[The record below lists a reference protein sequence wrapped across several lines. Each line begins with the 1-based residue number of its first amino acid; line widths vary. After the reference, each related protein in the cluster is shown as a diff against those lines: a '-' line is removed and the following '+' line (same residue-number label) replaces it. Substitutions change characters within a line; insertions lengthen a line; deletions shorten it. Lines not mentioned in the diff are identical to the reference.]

1 MSLDIQQIR
10 DALATNLAT
19 ISGLRTSGNV
29 PDNPNPPI
37 AVVFLE
43 TVEYDDA
50 FRDGLTTLM
59 FKVMVIVSRADDRTA
74 QRKLNQYIS
83 PNGER
88 SIKSAVESD
97 RSLGG
102 LVQTLRLTNMTS
114 LGSTIVSEQEY
125 MAVEFSVAVYA

>member
-1 MSLDIQQIR
+1 MPLSIEDIR
-10 DALATNLAT
+10 DGLATNLAT
-19 ISGLRTSGNV
+19 ISGLRTSGDV
-29 PDNPNPPI
+29 PDNPNPPQ

-43 TVEYDDA
+43 TVDYDEA
-50 FRDGLTTLM
+50 FQGGLTTLM

-74 QRKLNQYIS
+74 QRKLNEYIS
-83 PNGER
+83 PDGAQ

-102 LVQTLRLTNMTS
+102 LVSTLRLTTMTS

>member
-1 MSLDIQQIR
+1 MAIDVSAIR
-10 DALATNLAT
+10 NALATNLAT
-19 ISGLRTSGNV
+19 ISGLRTSGDV

-43 TVEYDDA
+43 NVQYDEA
-50 FRDGLTTLM
+50 FRGGLTT
-59 FKVMVIVSRADDRTA
+59 FNFNVMVVVSRADDRTA
-74 QRKLNQYIS
+74 QRKLNGFIS
-83 PNGER
+83 PDGES

-102 LVQTLRLTNMTS
+102 LVQTLRLNAMTS
-114 LGSTIVSEQEY
+114 LGSTTINDQEY

>member
-1 MSLDIQQIR
+1 MSIAIEDIR
-10 DALATNLAT
+10 SALATNLAT
-19 ISGLRTSGNV
+19 ISGLRTSGDV
-29 PDNPNPPI
+29 PDNPNPPQ

-50 FRDGLTTLM
+50 FQGGLTTM
-59 FKVMVIVSRADDRTA
+59 QFKVMVIVSRADDRTA
-74 QRKLNQYIS
+74 QRKLNEYIS
-83 PNGER
+83 PDGAR

-102 LVQTLRLTNMTS
+102 LVQTLRLTAMTS

>member
-1 MSLDIQQIR
+1 MPIAIEDIR
-10 DALATNLAT
+10 SALATNLAT
-19 ISGLRTSGNV
+19 ISGLRTSGDV
-29 PDNPNPPI
+29 PDNPNPPQ

-50 FRDGLTTLM
+50 FQGGLTTM
-59 FKVMVIVSRADDRTA
+59 QFKVMVIVSRADDRTA
-74 QRKLNQYIS
+74 QRKLNEYIS
-83 PNGER
+83 PDGAR

-102 LVQTLRLTNMTS
+102 LVQTLRLTAMTS

>member
-1 MSLDIQQIR
+1 MAIDIQAIR
-10 DALATNLAT
+10 DGLATNLAT
-19 ISGLRTSGNV
+19 ISGLRTSGDV

-43 TVEYDDA
+43 SVQYDEA
-50 FRDGLTTLM
+50 FRDGLTTM
-59 FKVMVIVSRADDRTA
+59 IFKVMVIVSRADDRTA

-83 PNGER
+83 PDGDR
-88 SIKSAVESD
+88 SVKSAVESD

-102 LVQTLRLTNMTS
+102 LVQTLRLTDMTS

>member
-1 MSLDIQQIR
+1 MAIDIQSIR
-10 DALATNLAT
+10 DGIATNLAT
-19 ISGLRTSGNV
+19 ISGLRTAGDV

-43 TVEYDDA
+43 NVAYDDA
-50 FRDGLTTLM
+50 FRGGLTTLN
-59 FKVMVIVSRADDRTA
+59 FNVMVVVSRADDRTA

-83 PNGER
+83 PDGAS

-114 LGSTIVSEQEY
+114 LGSTTINEQEY

>member
-1 MSLDIQQIR
+1 MAIDVEAVRQ
-10 DALATNLAT
+10 ALATNLGT

-43 TVEYDDA
+43 TVEYDEA
-50 FRDGLTTLM
+50 FRDGLTTFM

-74 QRKLNQYIS
+74 QRKLNGYD
-83 PNGER
+83 GDR
-88 SIKSAVESD
+88 SIKKAVESD

-102 LVQTLRLTNMTS
+102 LVQTLRLNTMTS

>member
-1 MSLDIQQIR
+1 MPIAIEDIR
-10 DALATNLAT
+10 SALATNLAT
-19 ISGLRTSGNV
+19 ISGLRTSGDV
-29 PDNPNPPI
+29 PDNPNPPQ

-50 FRDGLTTLM
+50 FQGGLTTM
-59 FKVMVIVSRADDRTA
+59 QFKVMVLVSRADDRTA
-74 QRKLNQYIS
+74 QRKLNEYIS
-83 PNGER
+83 PDGAR

-102 LVQTLRLTNMTS
+102 LVQTLRLTAMTS

>member
-1 MSLDIQQIR
+1 MPIAIEDIR
-10 DALATNLAT
+10 SALATNLAT
-19 ISGLRTSGNV
+19 ISGLRTSGDV
-29 PDNPNPPI
+29 PDNPNPPQ

-50 FRDGLTTLM
+50 FQGGLTTM
-59 FKVMVIVSRADDRTA
+59 QFKVMVIVSRADDRSA
-74 QRKLNQYIS
+74 QRKLNEYIS
-83 PNGER
+83 PDGAR

-102 LVQTLRLTNMTS
+102 LVQTLRLTAMTS

>member
-1 MSLDIQQIR
+1 MSLDIQAIR

-19 ISGLRTSGNV
+19 ISGLRTSANV

>member
-1 MSLDIQQIR
+1 MPIAIEDIR
-10 DALATNLAT
+10 SALATNLAT
-19 ISGLRTSGNV
+19 INGLRTSGDV
-29 PDNPNPPI
+29 PDNPNPPQ

-50 FRDGLTTLM
+50 FQGGLTTM
-59 FKVMVIVSRADDRTA
+59 QFKVMVIVSRADDRTA
-74 QRKLNQYIS
+74 QRKLNEYIS
-83 PNGER
+83 PDGAR

-102 LVQTLRLTNMTS
+102 LVSTLRLTAMTS

-125 MAVEFSVAVYA
+125 MAVEFSVVVYA

>member
-1 MSLDIQQIR
+1 MPLAIEDIR
-10 DALATNLAT
+10 SALATNLAT
-19 ISGLRTSGNV
+19 ISNLRTSGDV
-29 PDNPNPPI
+29 PDNPNPPQ

-50 FRDGLTTLM
+50 FQGGLTTLQ
-59 FKVMVIVSRADDRTA
+59 FRIMVLVSRADDRTA
-74 QRKLNQYIS
+74 QRKLNEYIS
-83 PNGER
+83 PDGSR
-88 SIKSAVESD
+88 SIKAAVESD

-102 LVQTLRLTNMTS
+102 LVSTLRLTSMTS

>member
-1 MSLDIQQIR
+1 MAVDVSAIR
-10 DALATNLAT
+10 DALATNLANVA
-19 ISGLRTSGNV
+19 GLRTSGDV

-37 AVVFLE
+37 GVVFLE

-50 FRDGLTTLM
+50 FRGGLTTFM
-59 FKVMVIVSRADDRTA
+59 FNIMVIVSRADDRTA

-83 PNGER
+83 PDGEA

-102 LVQTLRLTNMTS
+102 LVQTLRLRSMTS
-114 LGSTIVSEQEY
+114 LGSTIINEQEY

>member
-1 MSLDIQQIR
+1 MAIDITAIR
-10 DALATNLAT
+10 DALAENLSS

-50 FRDGLTTLM
+50 FRGGLTTLM
-59 FKVMVIVSRADDRTA
+59 FNIMVIVSRADDRTA
-74 QRKLNQYIS
+74 QNKLNDYIS
-83 PNGER
+83 PDGVL

-102 LVQTLRLTNMTS
+102 LVQTLRLRALTS
-114 LGSTIVSEQEY
+114 LGSTIINEQEY
-125 MAVEFSVAVYA
+125 MAAEFSVAVYA

>member
-1 MSLDIQQIR
+1 MTVDVGAIR
-10 DALATNLAT
+10 DAVATNLAT
-19 ISGLRTSGNV
+19 ISGLRTSGDV

-43 TVEYDDA
+43 TVDYDEA
-50 FRDGLTTLM
+50 FRGGMTTMML
-59 FKVMVIVSRADDRTA
+59 KIMVLVSRADDRTA

-83 PNGER
+83 PDGDR
-88 SIKSAVESD
+88 SIKKAVESD

-102 LVQTLRLTNMTS
+102 LVQTLRLTTMTS
-114 LGSTIVSEQEY
+114 LGSTMVSEQEY

>member
-1 MSLDIQQIR
+1 MAIDVEAVRQ
-10 DALATNLAT
+10 ALATNLGT

-43 TVEYDDA
+43 SVQYDEA
-50 FRDGLTTLM
+50 FRDGLTTFM
-59 FKVMVIVSRADDRTA
+59 FNVMVIVSRADDRTA
-74 QRKLNQYIS
+74 QRKLNGYIS
-83 PNGER
+83 PDGDR
-88 SIKSAVESD
+88 SIKKAVESD

-102 LVQTLRLTNMTS
+102 LVQTLRLTTMTS
-114 LGSTIVSEQEY
+114 LGSTMVSEQEY

>member
-1 MSLDIQQIR
+1 MPLDIQAIR
-10 DALATNLAT
+10 DGLATNLGT
-19 ISGLRTSGNV
+19 ITGLRTSANV

-50 FRDGLTTLM
+50 FRGGLTTLV

-83 PNGER
+83 PDGER

-97 RSLGG
+97 RSLNG
-102 LVQTLRLTNMTS
+102 LVQTLRLTDMTS
-114 LGSTIVSEQEY
+114 LGSTIVSDQEY

>member
-1 MSLDIQQIR
+1 MAIDVEAVRQ
-10 DALATNLAT
+10 ALATNLGT

-43 TVEYDDA
+43 TVEYDEA
-50 FRDGLTTLM
+50 FRDGLTTFM

-74 QRKLNQYIS
+74 QRKLNGYIS
-83 PNGER
+83 PDGDR
-88 SIKSAVESD
+88 SIKKAVESD

-102 LVQTLRLTNMTS
+102 LVQTLRLNTMTS